1 AVVRAAGFV
10 EARELPLVYRGAGL
24 LALDDGAGNPGPS
37 LFIDRPEVFWSVII
51 SMYIGNVILLILN
64 LPLIPYIA
72 RLLTIPSNLLV
83 PLVLFFSLI
92 GVYLVSFN
100 PFDIQMM
107 VAVAAM
113 ALVLRLFDYPMAPMI
128 LGFILGDLM
137 ERNLIRAIDVNDGSI
152 SFMWE
157 RPITAVILAITIVIV
172 VLPLIGFFRER
183 RRVVTAGEGG

>member
-1 AVVRAAGFV
+1 
-10 EARELPLVYRGAGL
+10 
-24 LALDDGAGNPGPS
+24 
-37 LFIDRPEVFWSVII
+37 
-51 SMYIGNVILLILN
+51 M
-64 LPLIPYIA
+64 
-72 RLLTIPSNLLV
+72 